1 VSGLRSK
8 VFLIRTQEKNMEL
21 QESGSGLAGM
31 LRPFKKFMVE
41 SGIMDTDQVAFYGC
55 PGTCTPFIELL
66 TYAVRDLPFEF
77 IFVPRLDESSAK
89 VLKPVAHVGMQVTS
103 HTPETFDPKVVVVM
117 GGLAMPNEPITAEM
131 MQDTIAGY
139 DTKIVGICFMDM
151 FRRAGWPDKI
161 AFDMVINAQMDP
173 VEVWK

>member
-1 VSGLRSK
+1 MRSK
-8 VFLIRTQEKNMEL
+8 IFLIRTQERSMEL

-41 SGIMDTDQVAFYGC
+41 SGIMDTDQVVFYGC

-66 TYAVRDLPFEF
+66 TYAARDLPFEY

-89 VLKPVAHVGMQVTS
+89 VLKPVPHVGMQVTS
-103 HTPETFDPKVVVVM
+103 HAPETFDPKVIIIM
-117 GGLAMPNEPITAEM
+117 GGLAMPNEPVTAEM
-131 MQDTIAGY
+131 VHETIAGY
-139 DTKIVGICFMDM
+139 DAKIVGICFMDM
-151 FRRAGWPDKI
+151 FRRAGWLEKI
-161 AFDMVINAQMDP
+161 AFEMVINAQMNP

>member
-1 VSGLRSK
+1 MISK

-21 QESGSGLAGM
+21 QETGSGIAGM
-31 LRPFKKFMVE
+31 LRPFKKYMVK
-41 SGIMDTDQVAFYGC
+41 SGIADTDQVVFYGC

-103 HTPETFDPKVVVVM
+103 HAPETFEPRVIVIM
-117 GGLAMPNEPITAEM
+117 GGLAMPNEPVTAEM
-131 MQDTIAGY
+131 VQEKIAGY
-139 DTKIVGICFMDM
+139 DAKIVGICFMDI
-151 FRRAGWPDKI
+151 FNRAGWLDKI
-161 AFDMVINAQMDP
+161 AFDTVINAQMDP
-173 VEVWK
+173 VDVYK

>member
-1 VSGLRSK
+1 
-8 VFLIRTQEKNMEL
+8 MEL
-21 QESGSGLAGM
+21 QETGSGLAGM

-41 SGIMDTDQVAFYGC
+41 SNIMDTDQVVFYGC

-103 HTPETFDPKVVVVM
+103 HAPETFDPKIIVIM
-117 GGLAMPNEPITAEM
+117 GGLAMPNEPVTAEM
-131 MQDTIAGY
+131 VQETIAGY
-139 DTKIVGICFMDM
+139 NAKIVGICFMDM
-151 FRRAGWPDKI
+151 FRRAEWPEKI
-161 AFDMVINAQMDP
+161 AFDMMINAQMDP
-173 VEVWK
+173 VEVWN